1 MPGSNSGIV
10 VGYLAGRYPGRIG
23 HLFGPTD
30 FPIDRKPRTKGPFEF
45 CPYAL
50 DNGAF
55 GSFTSGMEWSEKGW
69 LHLLQTV
76 KIRHFKPLWALV
88 PDVVSDRAATVER
101 WKEYLPIVRRFRWD
115 AAFAVQDGML
125 PSDVP
130 QDASVIFVGGST
142 AWKWRTLQ
150 MWCRNFSR
158 VHVGR
163 VNSYRRL
170 WQCHEAGAES
180 CDGTGWFRGDHGS
193 GKPLRA
199 LMAYLA
205 ESSGERDRPKQMEL
219 TADFAVSEHT
229 EIRRVS

>member
-10 VGYLAGRYPGRIG
+10 VGYLAGRYPGKIG

-30 FPIDRKPRTKGPFEF
+30 FPATRNPRTKGPFEF

-55 GSFTSGMEWSEKGW
+55 GAFASGNEWDERQW
-69 LHLLQTV
+69 LHLLKTV
-76 KIRHFKPLWALV
+76 RIRRIRPLWALV
-88 PDVVSDRAATVER
+88 PDVVSHRDATLKR
-101 WKEYLPIVRRFRWD
+101 WEQYFPTVQRLGFD
-115 AAFAVQDGML
+115 SAFAVQDGLL
-125 PSDVP
+125 PADVP
-130 QDASVIFVGGST
+130 ANAAVVFVGGST
-142 AWKWRTLQ
+142 KWKWRMLQ
-150 MWCRNFSR
+150 VWCASLSR

-170 WQCHEAGAES
+170 WQCHDAGAES

-193 GKPLRA
+193 GRPLRA

-205 ESSGERDRPKQMEL
+205 ESSGETTRPRQMEL
-219 TADFAVSEHT
+219 IDELSL
-229 EIRRVS
+229 